1 MGIFVRKGVS
11 MLLIF
16 LSVLYILGCILLGTI
31 LNDSEMQGIA
41 IWGIFILVGSI
52 AQYRSEKYDKR

>member
-1 MGIFVRKGVS
+1 
-11 MLLIF
+11 MLLIL
-16 LSVLYILGCILLGTI
+16 LSVLYILGCMVLGSI
-31 LNDSEMQGIA
+31 MNDSEIRGIA

>member
-1 MGIFVRKGVS
+1 
-11 MLLIF
+11 MLLIL
-16 LSVLYILGCILLGTI
+16 LSVLYILGCILLGSI